1 MALLN
6 NLPSIPAE
14 WVNWQRE
21 DDWPRMAE
29 EFDRATT
36 SDRIRQN
43 WEEFEVTQRDV
54 LRISK
59 KLLTQI
65 DLLAEPLTQDPNLD
79 EEAHAK
85 LSRRRARESEGLQ
98 SVAEA
103 LQRVTKVRLMVLE
116 GLARPQSIEDDNA
129 THLKPVVPI
138 WVNIT
143 QCAKHFGVSKTTLAR
158 WRDRNEIST
167 IVTPG
172 GQRRYDLNSVS
183 LDNPVRCVPENL
195 LSTAGKRPKKPKET
209 DAKTD

>member
-6 NLPSIPAE
+6 NLPAIPTE
-14 WVNWQRE
+14 WVNWQME

-36 SDRIRQN
+36 SDRIREN
-43 WEEFEVTQRDV
+43 WEQFEITQRDV

-59 KLLTQI
+59 TLLDQI
-65 DLLAEPLTQDPNLD
+65 DALAQPMAIESD

-85 LSRRRARESEGLQ
+85 RCRLRARESEGLQ
-98 SVAEA
+98 SIAEA

-116 GLARPQSIEDDNA
+116 GLSRPLSIEDDNA
-129 THLKPVVPI
+129 THLKPVVPN
-138 WVNIT
+138 WMGIT
-143 QCAKHFGVSKTTLAR
+143 QAAEYFGVNRSALAR
-158 WRDRNEIST
+158 WRDQGKIST

-172 GQRRYDLNSVS
+172 GQRRYDINSVP
-183 LDNPVRCVPENL
+183 LDTPVRTVTENL
-195 LSTAGKRPKKPKET
+195 KRGGVLEHKAKRKT